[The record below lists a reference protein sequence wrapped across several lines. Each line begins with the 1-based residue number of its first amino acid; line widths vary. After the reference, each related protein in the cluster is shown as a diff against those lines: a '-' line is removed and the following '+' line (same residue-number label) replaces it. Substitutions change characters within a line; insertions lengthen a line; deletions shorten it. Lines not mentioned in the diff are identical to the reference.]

1 MKLYKVKIPV
11 IANVVIETLC
21 NSGAIEVEPENRPEA
36 EIDLVRIMETYSRR
50 DFDLRDAVKEY
61 MASHSVPYD
70 RYGRTRSRMAQEWG
84 HPTGDDVQRYLAR
97 QFVECF
103 MISNFVEEVYHDDKD
118 IYKAVIDI
126 VCEHDVDERALRDE
140 ARSKIA
146 NVAEGTVD
154 YEIAMSKA
162 MKEVKKRHGL
172 IS

>member
-1 MKLYKVKIPV
+1 
-11 IANVVIETLC
+11 
-21 NSGAIEVEPENRPEA
+21 
-36 EIDLVRIMETYSRR
+36 
-50 DFDLRDAVKEY
+50 
-61 MASHSVPYD
+61 
-70 RYGRTRSRMAQEWG
+70 MAQEWG

-126 VCEHDVDERALRDE
+126 VCQHDVDERALRDE